1 MMGCAWNSIGQT
13 TITLSFSLFLYNTKT
28 HRRGA
33 TKHQHRINPSDSH
46 PHLAFPLGHHPLR
59 RNHHHT
65 TARHRRLHTI
75 TIPSV
80 SFSLS
85 LSLSLSLLSLSI
97 SCSSLSISAS
107 PFEVYNSSHPSC
119 DHCRCVGS
127 LSSSNLYLLGFV
139 FLVILELGL
148 FSFSWILIYFFV
160 FWFGCA
166 SILSL
171 FLN

>member
-1 MMGCAWNSIGQT
+1 
-13 TITLSFSLFLYNTKT
+13 
-28 HRRGA
+28 
-33 TKHQHRINPSDSH
+33 
-46 PHLAFPLGHHPLR
+46 
-59 RNHHHT
+59 
-65 TARHRRLHTI
+65 
-75 TIPSV
+75 
-80 SFSLS
+80 
-85 LSLSLSLLSLSI
+85 
-97 SCSSLSISAS
+97 
-107 PFEVYNSSHPSC
+107 
-119 DHCRCVGS
+119 